1 MKRKKTYNQEYS
13 ARLPF
18 TFKGGIK
25 SFADE
30 QKLRIQYHQTSFTI
44 NNKETF
50 LGGKGHNQKQENY
63 K

>member
-1 MKRKKTYNQEYS
+1 MLR
-13 ARLPF
+13 F
-18 TFKGGIK
+18 TFKGEIK
-25 SFADE
+25 SFAEE

-44 NNKETF
+44 NTKGTF